1 MIDTLTR
8 QVDRLSALL
17 ALLAGML
24 VLLLALFIGVDV
36 IARRFFAFSL
46 RGSDELGGYVLALV
60 GALGFAYVQTERGFT
75 RIDLVLP
82 WFPAGVRRGLHVL
95 AYLTLAGFALF
106 MAWYALVEYQE
117 TWAFDSR
124 ANTPL
129 QTPLWIPQ
137 GLWLLGMGIFA
148 LSAVGHAILALRLAM
163 GDPERLERQ
172 YGART
177 VADELEEFQ
186 AARCADPPSARLD

>member
-17 ALLAGML
+17 ALLAGTL
-24 VLLLALFIGVDV
+24 VLFLAVFIGVDV

-46 RGSDELGGYVLALV
+46 QGSDELGGYVLALV
-60 GALGFAYVQTERGFT
+60 GALGFAYVQAERGFT
-75 RIDLVLP
+75 RIDLILP
-82 WFPAGVRRGLHVL
+82 YFPAAVRRCLHVL
-95 AYLTLAGFALF
+95 AYLTLAAFAVF
-106 MAWYALVEYQE
+106 MAWYAFVEYRE

-137 GLWLLGMGIFA
+137 GLWLAGMVIFA

-163 GDPERLERQ
+163 GAPDRLERQ

-186 AARCADPPSARLD
+186 AAHRADAPSARLD